1 MALVLIVDDERG
13 LAKLLGQ
20 ILADEGH
27 RVLIATNGQ
36 QALEQAVNDP
46 PDLVLTDFMM
56 PIMDGAGLIR
66 ALGDSPKLSAVPVV
80 LMSSMPE
87 ESVASRCPGYAAFVR
102 KPFNLNELI
111 KVVEKFSP
119 VAP

>member
-1 MALVLIVDDERG
+1 MSLVLIVDDERG

-20 ILADEGH
+20 ILAEEGH

-66 ALGDSPKLSAVPVV
+66 ALGDTPTLAAVPVI

-87 ESVASRCPGYAAFVR
+87 ESVAPRCSGYAAFIR
-102 KPFNLNELI
+102 KPFNLVELI
-111 KVVEKFSP
+111 EVVAKFSP
-119 VAP
+119 VTP